1 MSNFIKEA
9 ICLNT
14 DRLLAGSR
22 FYNGDLSPLETEA
35 VRLLREKNITVA
47 AAESCTGGL
56 LSQRITNVS
65 GASEIFHCGI
75 VSYANEIKEK
85 LLFVERDMLRKYGAV
100 SAVVAC
106 EMARGARHQ
115 AQSDI
120 AVGITGIA
128 GPSSDGTDKPVGL
141 VYVALY
147 DGDKV
152 QVREIRSDF
161 KGDGVRDYNRY
172 LSSSVALEMII
183 DYINHGCRLSSGQ
196 NAEVFIS
203 QFHG

>member
-1 MSNFIKEA
+1 M
-9 ICLNT
+9 NT
-14 DRLLAGSR
+14 DKLLAGSR
-22 FYNGDLSPLETEA
+22 FYKGDLSPLENEA
-35 VRLLREKNITVA
+35 VTLLREKKITVA
-47 AAESCTGGL
+47 TAESCTGGL

-75 VSYANEIKEK
+75 ISYANEIKER
-85 LLFVERDMLRKYGAV
+85 LLFVEKEMLKKYGAV

-106 EMARGARHQ
+106 EMARGAKHQ

-128 GPSSDGTDKPVGL
+128 GPGSDGTDKPVGL
-141 VYVALY
+141 VYVALC
-147 DGDKV
+147 DGEKV

-161 KGDGVRDYNRY
+161 SGGGVRDYNRY

-183 DYINHGCRLSSGQ
+183 DYVKHGCRLTSGQ
-196 NAEVFIS
+196 NAEDFIS
-203 QFHG
+203 QFHS

>member
-1 MSNFIKEA
+1 M
-9 ICLNT
+9 NT
-14 DRLLAGSR
+14 DKLLAGSR
-22 FYNGDLSPLETEA
+22 FYKGDLSPLENEA
-35 VRLLREKNITVA
+35 VTLLRKNNITVA
-47 AAESCTGGL
+47 TAESCTGGL

-75 VSYANEIKEK
+75 ISYANEIKEK
-85 LLFVERDMLRKYGAV
+85 LLFVEKDMLKKYGAV

-106 EMARGARHQ
+106 EMARGAMHQ

-120 AVGITGIA
+120 SLGITGIA
-128 GPSSDGTDKPVGL
+128 GPGSDGTDKPVGL

-147 DGDKV
+147 DGEKV

-161 KGDGVRDYNRY
+161 SGDEVRDYNRY

-183 DYINHGCRLSSGQ
+183 DYVKHGSRLTSGQ
-196 NAEVFIS
+196 NAEDFIS
-203 QFHG
+203 QFHC

>member
-1 MSNFIKEA
+1 M
-9 ICLNT
+9 NT
-14 DRLLAGSR
+14 DKLLAGSR
-22 FYNGDLSPLETEA
+22 FYKGDLSPLENEA
-35 VRLLREKNITVA
+35 VTLLREKKITVA
-47 AAESCTGGL
+47 TAESCTGGL

-75 VSYANEIKEK
+75 ISYANEIKEK
-85 LLFVERDMLRKYGAV
+85 LLFVEKDMLKKYGAV

-106 EMARGARHQ
+106 EMARGAMHR

-120 AVGITGIA
+120 SLGITGIA
-128 GPSSDGTDKPVGL
+128 GPGSDGTDKPVGL

-147 DGDKV
+147 DGEKV

-161 KGDGVRDYNRY
+161 SGDEVRDYNRY

-183 DYINHGCRLSSGQ
+183 DYVKHGCRQTSGQ
-196 NAEVFIS
+196 SAEDFIS
-203 QFHG
+203 QFHC

>member
-1 MSNFIKEA
+1 MNK
-9 ICLNT
+9 
-14 DRLLAGSR
+14 DKLLAGSE
-22 FYNGDLSPLETEA
+22 FYKGELSPLEYEA
-35 VRLLREKNITVA
+35 VELLKANKITVA
-47 AAESCTGGL
+47 TAESCTGGL

-85 LLFVERDMLRKYGAV
+85 LLFVEKDMLKKYGAV

-128 GPSSDGTDKPVGL
+128 GPGSDGTDKPVGL
-141 VYVALY
+141 VYIALY
-147 DGDKV
+147 NGEKV
-152 QVREIRSDF
+152 WIQEIRSNYKEND
-161 KGDGVRDYNRY
+161 VRDYNRY
-172 LSSSVALEMII
+172 LSSSVALQMII
-183 DYINHGCRLSSGQ
+183 DYVKSKGRMPSGQ
-196 NAEVFIS
+196 NADDFILH
-203 QFHG
+203 FHI